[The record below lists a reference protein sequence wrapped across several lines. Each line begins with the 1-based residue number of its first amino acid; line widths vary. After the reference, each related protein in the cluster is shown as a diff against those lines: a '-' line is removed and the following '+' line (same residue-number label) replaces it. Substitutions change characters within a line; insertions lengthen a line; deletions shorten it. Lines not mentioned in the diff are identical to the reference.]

1 MMLDRKETMA
11 DSKRDEGLLVSPD
24 SNDACASGYAVAI
37 REYRGSDISAMRE
50 IWNEVVRGGMAIPQI
65 DELADDA
72 EAEAFFGSQT
82 VCAVAEAQQGI
93 LGLYIL
99 HPNNVGRCGHI
110 ANSSYA
116 VASRSRGMH
125 IGERLVRDSLVQQG
139 ILGLYIL
146 HPNNVGRCGHI
157 ANSSY
162 AVASRSRGMHIGER
176 LVRDSLVRARDRGF
190 RVLQFN
196 AVVASNASAL
206 HLYEKIGFTKLGIIP
221 GGFLNRDGVY
231 EDIIP
236 HYYDLTTL

>member
-1 MMLDRKETMA
+1 MMLDRKKTIA
-11 DSKRDEGLLVSPD
+11 DSKRDEGPLASPGAG
-24 SNDACASGYAVAI
+24 DACASGRAVEI
-37 REYRGSDISAMRE
+37 REYRGSDISAMRD
-50 IWNEVVRGGMAIPQI
+50 IWNEVVRGGMAFPQI

-125 IGERLVRDSLVQQG
+125 IGERLVRDSLV
-139 ILGLYIL
+139 
-146 HPNNVGRCGHI
+146 
-157 ANSSY
+157 
-162 AVASRSRGMHIGER
+162 
-176 LVRDSLVRARDRGF
+176 RARDRGF

-196 AVVASNASAL
+196 AVVATNIHAR
-206 HLYEKIGFTKLGIIP
+206 HLYERLGFQQLGVIP
-221 GGFLNRDGVY
+221 GGFRMKDGHY
-231 EDIIP
+231 EDICP
-236 HYYDLTTL
+236 YYREV

>member
-11 DSKRDEGLLVSPD
+11 DSKRDEGLLASPD

-50 IWNEVVRGGMAIPQI
+50 IWNEVVRGGMAFPQI

-72 EAEAFFGSQT
+72 EAEAFFGSQA
-82 VCAVAEAQQGI
+82 VCAVAEA
-93 LGLYIL
+93 
-99 HPNNVGRCGHI
+99 
-110 ANSSYA
+110 
-116 VASRSRGMH
+116 
-125 IGERLVRDSLVQQG
+125 QQG

>member
-50 IWNEVVRGGMAIPQI
+50 IWNEVVRGGMAFPQI

-125 IGERLVRDSLVQQG
+125 IGERLVRDSLV
-139 ILGLYIL
+139 
-146 HPNNVGRCGHI
+146 
-157 ANSSY
+157 
-162 AVASRSRGMHIGER
+162 
-176 LVRDSLVRARDRGF
+176 RARDRGF

-196 AVVASNASAL
+196 AVVVSNASAL

>member
-50 IWNEVVRGGMAIPQI
+50 IWNEVVRGGMAFPQI

-125 IGERLVRDSLVQQG
+125 IGERLV
-139 ILGLYIL
+139 
-146 HPNNVGRCGHI
+146 H
-157 ANSSY
+157 
-162 AVASRSRGMHIGER
+162 
-176 LVRDSLVRARDRGF
+176 DSLVRARDRGF

>member
-50 IWNEVVRGGMAIPQI
+50 IWNEVVRGGMAFPQI

-93 LGLYIL
+93 LGL
-99 HPNNVGRCGHI
+99 H
-110 ANSSYA
+110 
-116 VASRSRGMH
+116 
-125 IGERLVRDSLVQQG
+125 
-139 ILGLYIL
+139 IL